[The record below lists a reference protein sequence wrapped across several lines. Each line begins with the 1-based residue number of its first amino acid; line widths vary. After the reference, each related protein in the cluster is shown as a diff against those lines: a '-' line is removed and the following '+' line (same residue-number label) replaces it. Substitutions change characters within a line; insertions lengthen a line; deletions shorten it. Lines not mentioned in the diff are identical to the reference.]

1 VKIEL
6 LGTQCSNCIALEK
19 VVKEAIAKSGKF
31 VEFEKVSELS
41 KIVAYGV
48 MTTPA
53 LVVDGKVVSVGKVLT
68 VEGVLGLLDW

>member
-53 LVVDGKVVSVGKVLT
+53 LVVDGKVVSVGKILT
-68 VEGVLGLLDW
+68 VEGVLGLM

>member
-68 VEGVLGLLDW
+68 VEGVLGLM

>member
-1 VKIEL
+1 MKIEL

-68 VEGVLGLLDW
+68 IEGVLGLM

>member
-1 VKIEL
+1 
-6 LGTQCSNCIALEK
+6 LEK

-68 VEGVLGLLDW
+68 VEGVLGLI

>member
-53 LVVDGKVVSVGKVLT
+53 LAVDGKVVSVGKVLT
-68 VEGVLGLLDW
+68 VEGVLGLM

>member
-31 VEFEKVSELS
+31 VEFEKVSELG
-41 KIVAYGV
+41 KI
-48 MTTPA
+48 
-53 LVVDGKVVSVGKVLT
+53 LT
-68 VEGVLGLLDW
+68 VEGVLGLM

>member
-1 VKIEL
+1 MKIEL

-68 VEGVLGLLDW
+68 VEGVLGLM

>member
-1 VKIEL
+1 MKIEL

-53 LVVDGKVVSVGKVLT
+53 LVVDGKVVSVGKILT
-68 VEGVLGLLDW
+68 VEGVLGLM